1 MPNWVNFA
9 DIRKRVSI
17 EDVLLRYYRVD
28 NLKRDGNKLVGP
40 CPIHKGDSPR
50 SFHVDLEKNLWH
62 CFTKC
67 QKGGNQIDLV
77 VAMED
82 CSIRDAAL
90 KLQAFFGATSE
101 KPSVSEQGS
110 GSEKRDLPQPERK
123 AEQTSEEEAP
133 AENPPLDVKL
143 SLAPDHPHLIQ
154 DRGLKV
160 ETVQHFGIGYCSRGI
175 LRGMIAIPIHDD
187 EGTLVA
193 YAGRRLKAA
202 DIKEHGKYKFPKGF
216 KKELVLYNF
225 HRAKEHQAEH
235 GLILVEGF
243 FSVVKLYEA
252 GLPNVVASMGCELSD
267 QQARLLRDAKDVV
280 FIFDGNDAGHTGAL
294 KAKEKLTPYVT
305 VRVVKLQAGTEPESF
320 SPKALRWLLN
330 GMRTLDLEEVTFCM
344 RRGTPTAAP
353 HSGQSA

>member
-1 MPNWVNFA
+1 MGSWVNFA

-17 EDVLLRYYRVD
+17 EDVLLRYYRID

-40 CPIHKGDSPR
+40 CPVHKGDSPR

-77 VAMED
+77 AAMED

-90 KLQAFFGATSE
+90 KLQAVFGAPGEQPRAPEKGPCSE
-101 KPSVSEQGS
+101 KKEAPPP
-110 GSEKRDLPQPERK
+110 EKAVP
-123 AEQTSEEEAP
+123 TSDEEVP

-175 LRGMIAIPIHDD
+175 LRGMIAIPIQDD

-202 DIKEHGKYKFPKGF
+202 DIKELGKYKFPKGF

-267 QQARLLRDAKDVV
+267 QQVRLLRDAKDVV
-280 FIFDGNDAGHTGAL
+280 LLYDGNDAGYAGAV
-294 KAKEKLTPYVT
+294 KAKEKLAAHVT

-330 GMRTLDLEEVTFCM
+330 GMRTLDLEEVSFCI
-344 RRGTPTAAP
+344 RREPPGSTPA
-353 HSGQSA
+353 G